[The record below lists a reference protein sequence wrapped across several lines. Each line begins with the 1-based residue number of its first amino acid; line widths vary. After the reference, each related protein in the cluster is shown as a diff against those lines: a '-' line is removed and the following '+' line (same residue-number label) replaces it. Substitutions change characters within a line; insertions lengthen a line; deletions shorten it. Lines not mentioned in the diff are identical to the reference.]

1 MLRRALCGLAVVLA
15 ICAGIAQAATV
26 QYVYDELGRLVAEV
40 DAGGEVTVY
49 TYDAAGNLV
58 SVSRDASAQIGLI
71 AFAPS
76 RAKVGDQVTLYG
88 FGFIPNPSQNAVSFN
103 GTPASVVSAT
113 ANNIVALVPEGV
125 SNGPI
130 TVANTNG
137 SAVSAQSFTLATP
150 PVIAGAAPSQVSRG
164 ATTPVDISGSHLEST
179 RAVSFEQAGFAATVV
194 PGATDTLASIRL
206 TVAGS
211 VPLGTYAFSV
221 TNDAGTTASGTVTIT
236 VSTALLGDVTT
247 VTRPFSVHVP
257 SAAAG
262 ALPGNVI
269 RPSQR
274 SLSVYMPADVPGVLP
289 GSALNMS
296 RPFSVHLPA
305 VVSGVLPGNA
315 INVSQ
320 PVSVSM
326 P

>member
-1 MLRRALCGLAVVLA
+1 VLCGLAIVAAV
-15 ICAGIAQAATV
+15 CAGGAQAATV

-40 DAGGEVTVY
+40 DAAGEVTVY

-58 SVSRDASAQIGLI
+58 SVSRDATAQIGLI
-71 AFAPS
+71 AFSPS
-76 RAKVGDQVTLYG
+76 RAKVGDEVTLYG
-88 FGFIPNPSQNAVSFN
+88 FGFIPNPTQNAVSFN

-113 ANNIVALVPEGV
+113 PNNIVALVPAGV

-137 SAVSAQSFTLATP
+137 SAITAQSFTLATP
-150 PVIAGAAPSQVSRG
+150 PVISAVTPGQVSRG
-164 ATTPVDISGSHLEST
+164 ATTSVDIAGTHLEGT

-194 PGATDTLASIRL
+194 PGATDTLVSIRL

-211 VPLGTYAFSV
+211 VPLGTYEFSV
-221 TNDAGTTASGTVTIT
+221 TNDAGTTLSGTVTIG
-236 VSTALLGDVTT
+236 VSTALLGDVTA
-247 VTRPFSVHVP
+247 VTRPYSVHLP

-262 ALPGNVI
+262 AVPGNVI
-269 RPSQR
+269 RP
-274 SLSVYMPADVPGVLP
+274 
-289 GSALNMS
+289 S

-305 VVSGVLPGNA
+305 DFPGALPGNTLNMSQPFSVHLPAVVQGVLPGNA